1 MKQRTKAQLNPR
13 ERGEG
18 NVYPYHGSWYVRFW
32 HGGKRYK
39 QLLGRCEDF
48 PTMQHVRQAAREA
61 LDVLPLPDNGNRSK
75 RSLTM
80 AEFIERSYLPQQK
93 EARRESTYVEYEG
106 MFKRHIKSLPQA
118 QLPLWQFRTSTA
130 QQLLDA
136 IAARKFLSSS
146 TFKHIKAFLSGACRE
161 AARMDLIRD
170 NPMHETRLPSR
181 CAKPR
186 ETVAYT
192 LDEIKAVLSQLDGD
206 LQTRAIVAVCAFGG
220 LRRAEVQGLRW
231 QDYDGKT
238 LSITQTVWKNF
249 VNPPKTKSSASWV
262 PVIPPL
268 AAILDEYRASVKA
281 ADAYG
286 ITSKPDARMFLF
298 KLDDTGRK
306 RITEAF
312 TRAGLKFAG
321 YHSFRRGLASN
332 LFQLGASDVI
342 VQRVLRHGSVQIT
355 RASYIKLRDG
365 IMDAA
370 MDSLTA
376 AWNGQNQVGP
386 RSGLA
391 GESAGAEV
399 VDNTNAEAREFR

>member
-1 MKQRTKAQLNPR
+1 MKKRTKKQINPST
-13 ERGEG
+13 RGSG
-18 NVYPYHGSWYVRFW
+18 NIYEYHGSHYVRFW
-32 HGGKRYK
+32 HGGQRFK
-39 QLLGRCEDF
+39 QLLGRREDF
-48 PTMQHVRQAAREA
+48 PTHQHVERAAREV
-61 LDVLPLPDNGNRSK
+61 LDALPLPDSNGHR
-75 RSLTM
+75 RPSLTL
-80 AEFIERSYLPQQK
+80 AEFIERSYLPEQK
-93 EARRESTYVEYEG
+93 EARRESTYIEYEG
-106 MFKRHIKSLPQA
+106 MFRRHIKPLPQA

-136 IAARKFLSSS
+136 IAARKFLSVT
-146 TFKHIKAFLSGACRE
+146 TFKHLKAFLSGACRE
-161 AARMDLIRD
+161 AVRLDMLKL
-170 NPMHETRLPSR
+170 NPIHETRLPSR

-186 ETVAYT
+186 ETTAYT
-192 LDEIKAVLSQLDGD
+192 LDEIKAVLDQLNAD
-206 LQTRAIVAVCAFGG
+206 LQTKAIVAVCAFGG
-220 LRRAEVQGLRW
+220 VRRAEAQGLRW

-238 LSITQTVWKNF
+238 LTISQTVWKNF
-249 VNPPKTKSSASWV
+249 VNPPKSKASGSWV

-268 AAILDEYRASVKA
+268 AAILDEYRARVKA

-312 TRAGLKFAG
+312 TRAGIKFAG

-332 LFQLGASDVI
+332 LFQLGASDII
-342 VQRVLRHGSVQIT
+342 VQRVLRHSSVQIT

-376 AWNGQNQVGP
+376 AWNGP

-391 GESAGAEV
+391 APVANTDV
-399 VDNTNAEAREFR
+399 VDVTSTEAHVVR